1 LETLWYMPCT
11 EVPMVM
17 TTAIMAA
24 AMPEA
29 ISAYSMAVAPPSS
42 RTKSR

>member
-1 LETLWYMPCT
+1 MHCT
-11 EVPMVM
+11 DVPMVM
-17 TTAIMAA
+17 TTAIMAP
-24 AMPEA
+24 AMPEV

>member
-1 LETLWYMPCT
+1 MPFSD
-11 EVPMVM
+11 VPMAM
-17 TTAIMAA
+17 TTVMMAP